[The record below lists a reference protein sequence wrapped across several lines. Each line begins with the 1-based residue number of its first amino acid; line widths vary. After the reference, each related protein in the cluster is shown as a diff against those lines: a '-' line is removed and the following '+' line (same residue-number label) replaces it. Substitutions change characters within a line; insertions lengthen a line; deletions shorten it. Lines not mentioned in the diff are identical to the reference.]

1 MASIIIPSE
10 WKEKKPFVYYS
21 LHIWHDSKT
30 YADMT
35 FEYDTC
41 SDAICELR
49 SRLNRENNHIEMATI
64 REQIIYKR
72 LEDTELSTSS
82 PLIHYDEKTGFRI

>member
-1 MASIIIPSE
+1 MASIIVPTE
-10 WKEKKPFVYYS
+10 YNEKNPFVYYS

-41 SDAICELR
+41 SDAICNLR
-49 SRLNRENNHIEMATI
+49 GRLNSETNHIEMATI
-64 REQIIYKR
+64 REQIIFKR
-72 LEDTELSTSS
+72 TKNTELSTSS
-82 PLIHYDEKTGFRI
+82 PLIHYDKKTGFRI